1 MIIWKNKVLRTCK
14 GDFENRRMSENMPY
28 VISKVSIKLHL
39 FKSCGATVDMQ
50 INKAEKKI
58 LQQIIIHA
66 RTSTMKEMWQINRN
80 QTVVQ

>member
-1 MIIWKNKVLRTCK
+1 
-14 GDFENRRMSENMPY
+14 MSENMPY

-58 LQQIIIHA
+58 SCKNFYYERDVANQQKSNCCLVNVANSFTWENSMYFHFVLN
-66 RTSTMKEMWQINRN
+66 KF
-80 QTVVQ
+80 

>member
-66 RTSTMKEMWQINRN
+66 RTSMKEMWQINRN